1 MEHPKQQIA
10 FFEEEVKDIM
20 GKPPQ
25 YLIRWGISLYSILFL
40 FVVILSATIDYPVYQ
55 GFQARVT
62 PLNIGQNISLEEGE
76 EIIKLSAED
85 GAFVHKDNVLIQT
98 NQRNIKA
105 TLNGKSRLLKEIDQ
119 GFKSTASGNEILVIK
134 PELQDYEL
142 ELSIPKAYINKI
154 NISQKVTFNLDSKVI
169 HGAISSISSSP
180 GENGNYLVKAYSNAN
195 QTYIGT
201 PEEAFVNVRI
211 DNKKI
216 LHKIL
221 NL

>member
-25 YLIRWGISLYSILFL
+25 YLIRWGISLYGLLFL
-40 FVVILSATIDYPVYQ
+40 FVVVLTATIDYPVYQ
-55 GFQARVT
+55 GFQARIT
-62 PLNIGQNISLEEGE
+62 PLNLGQNISLEEGE
-76 EIIKLSAED
+76 EILKINAAD
-85 GAFVHKDNVLIQT
+85 GTQVYKDNVLVKT

-105 TLNGKSRLLKEIDQ
+105 DLNGKSRLLKEIDQ
-119 GFKSTASGNEILVIK
+119 GYKSNTSENEILVIK

-142 ELSIPKAYINKI
+142 ELSIPKAFINKI
-154 NISQKVTFNLDSKVI
+154 NISQRVTFNLDSRVI
-169 HGAISSISSSP
+169 HGSISSISSSP
-180 GENGNYLVKAYSNAN
+180 GENGNYIVKAYSSAN

-201 PEEAFVNVRI
+201 PEETFVNVRI